1 MSKHSEESSLVVRTV
16 VAVALISSAAAAA
29 ILLWARLP
37 ATRSRR
43 IINRCDDAITELEH
57 RKTYDLQELRNTA

>member
-1 MSKHSEESSLVVRTV
+1 MSSHSEASSVVVKSV
-16 VAVALISSAAAAA
+16 VALALISSAAAAA

-43 IINRCDDAITELEH
+43 IISRCDDALSELEH
-57 RKTYDLQELRNTA
+57 RKTYELRQTA